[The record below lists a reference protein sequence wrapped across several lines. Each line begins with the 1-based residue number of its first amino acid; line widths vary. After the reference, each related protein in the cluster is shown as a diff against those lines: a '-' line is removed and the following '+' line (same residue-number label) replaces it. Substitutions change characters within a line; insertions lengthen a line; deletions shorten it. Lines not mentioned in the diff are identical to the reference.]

1 LQRLDEWVAMK
12 ANQFNVHFE
21 LQFCVDYT
29 SSYAQALSRLASGSG
44 QALMNPYAP
53 FLEKDN

>member
-1 LQRLDEWVAMK
+1 MK